1 MFVQVSLLQIAF
13 YPMRYLYDAP
23 FLLESGAVLPQIEI
37 EYQTFGNPNAEKI
50 VWICHALTANADPTD
65 WWSGWIGAGK
75 FFDTREK
82 SPYFIVCANIL
93 GSCYGSTYALSP
105 NPTTGKVYGYDFP
118 LITTRDMA
126 AAHALLRQHLQVE
139 QIHLLIGGSL
149 GGQQAM
155 EWAILEPKRVR
166 NLVLIATSARHSP
179 WGIAF
184 NEAQRLAIQADSTWQ
199 NPVQKPQDFAPN
211 DPALFRI
218 GAKGLAAARAI
229 ALLSYRN
236 AQAYNQTQKETE
248 NDLLEGFK
256 AASYQQYQ
264 GEKLV
269 RRFDAFAYWTLS
281 KAMDS
286 HNVGRKRGSLVQALA
301 QIEAQTYCIGISS
314 DLLFPPAEVQFLAQN
329 IRKAQY
335 VEIHSDFGHDG
346 FLLEYA
352 QLEAALQDLRQ

>member
-1 MFVQVSLLQIAF
+1 
-13 YPMRYLYDAP
+13 MRYLHTSP
-23 FLLESGAVLPQIEI
+23 LLLESGAILPQIEI
-37 EYQTFGNPNAEKI
+37 EYQTFGNPNAAKVI
-50 VWICHALTANADPTD
+50 WICHALTANADPTD
-65 WWSGWIGAGK
+65 WWSGWIGEGK
-75 FFDTREK
+75 FFDTDPEK

-105 NPTTGKVYGYDFP
+105 NPVTGKVYGYDFP
-118 LITTRDMA
+118 LLTTRDMA
-126 AAHALLRQHLQVE
+126 AAHCLLRQHLQIE
-139 QIHLLIGGSL
+139 QIYLLMGGSL

-155 EWAILEPKRVR
+155 EWAILEPKTIE
-166 NLVLIATSARHSP
+166 NLVLIATNARHSP

-184 NEAQRLAIQADSTWQ
+184 NEAQRMAIQADQTWQ
-199 NPVQKPQDFAPN
+199 NPTQNPQNFDPN

-229 ALLSYRN
+229 ALISYRN

-256 AASYQQYQ
+256 AVSYQQYQ

-286 HNVGRKRGSLVQALA
+286 HNVGRNRQTVAQALT
-301 QIEAQTYCIGISS
+301 QIEARTLCIGISS

-335 VEIHSDFGHDG
+335 VEINSDFGHDG
-346 FLLEYA
+346 FLLEYE
-352 QLEAALQDLRQ
+352 QLEAALARLLTEKVAKDKC